1 MTDKM
6 TRYGTAGTAFV
17 IVLALLLFSWLT
29 VEVEFPVFE
38 YRSDLDWKL
47 VPVEP
52 YNDLGASVSRF
63 LWDHR
68 ALDLT
73 AQAFVLVAA
82 VTCCLALLKPD
93 VEGS

>member
-1 MTDKM
+1 MSDKM
-6 TRYGTAGTAFV
+6 TRYGTAVTAFV
-17 IVLALLLFSWLT
+17 IVLSLLLFSWH
-29 VEVEFPVFE
+29 VEFPVFA
-38 YRSDLDWKL
+38 YRGDLDWQL
-47 VPVEP
+47 TPAERF
-52 YNDLGASVSRF
+52 NDLGASVSRF

-93 VEGS
+93 AEGS